1 MAAEHILTA
10 FLTLLEVLEKIRLF
24 LDEIFDL
31 LDEIVPSCFETSSF
45 DPNYSKASLLVFY
58 AVERSF

>member
-31 LDEIVPSCFETSSF
+31 L
-45 DPNYSKASLLVFY
+45 
-58 AVERSF
+58 